1 MLSLRSLSFALTL
14 LLLLAC
20 ATRAQ
25 SVSARASVT
34 INGQVSGTVL
44 LNLSPTARLSDGAT
58 HITSRNTDAHTLVV
72 SIKTEDHR
80 AGQIVIPVQIR
91 SNVSYALSASIK
103 QSGATTPRL
112 QPMRGIKVAG
122 ARATGRFV
130 APDAVEAMNVAAFD
144 TANEASRLPQA
155 SRNTLHSSPVTLL
168 TGTRISLAGTSDS
181 PHNALEV
188 TIVAEV
194 GASAAEE
201 MQSIELTLSAT
212 PNPASSSPALA
223 QN

>member
-20 ATRAQ
+20 ATKAQ
-25 SVSARASVT
+25 SVSSTSSVT

-44 LNLSPTARLSDGAT
+44 LNISPTAQLSDGAT
-58 HITSRNTDAHTLVV
+58 LVTSHKTDAHTLVV
-72 SIKTEDHR
+72 SIKIDDHR
-80 AGQIVIPVQIR
+80 ARQIVIPVQIR

-103 QSGATTPRL
+103 QRGATPPTL
-112 QPMRGIKVAG
+112 QLLRGIKVTG
-122 ARATGRFV
+122 ARPTGRFV
-130 APDAVEAMNVAAFD
+130 ALDAFEAMNVAAFD

-155 SRNTLHSSPVTLL
+155 SRNALYYSPVTLL
-168 TGTRISLAGTSDS
+168 AGPRISLAGMSDS

-194 GASAAEE
+194 GAFAEEE

-212 PNPASSSPALA
+212 PNVASSSPTLA
-223 QN
+223 QK